1 MSDNFRFPKM
11 ILGALAVIGILFFTV
26 IGVQTVWSEYIVKDY
41 DKRLTE
47 QVYVDAAVEQ
57 NVNLVFYRTGCPYCE
72 KGKKAVISAAK
83 NSPYPT
89 FFIDVESEDGQILV
103 KKYQVEYAASIIK
116 IRDGKSSIYQYAIK
130 NKPGQIE
137 ADQVT
142 IKEAMGE

>member
-11 ILGALAVIGILFFTV
+11 ILGSLAVVGILFFTV
-26 IGVQTVWSEYIVKDY
+26 VGVQTVWSEYIVKDY

-57 NVNLVFYRTGCPYCE
+57 NVNLVFYRSGCPYCE
-72 KGKKAVISAAK
+72 TGKQAVISAAK
-83 NSPYPT
+83 NSPYTT